1 MTASVIVSETPVL
14 KSITLTAIV
23 SAVGTQSFAAQAID
37 QFNNMISSVVTWAS
51 SNPSVGTIN
60 GSALVIVM
68 EPSTTLVKDS
78 SKENKENKEEKE
90 HKEDKEHKDGKGDL
104 EEDDED

>member
-1 MTASVIVSETPVL
+1 
-14 KSITLTAIV
+14 
-23 SAVGTQSFAAQAID
+23 
-37 QFNNMISSVVTWAS
+37 MISSVVTWAS

-78 SKENKENKEEKE
+78 SKENKENKEHKEEKE
-90 HKEDKEHKDGKGDL
+90 HKEDKEHKDGKGDI
-104 EEDDED
+104 EKDDED